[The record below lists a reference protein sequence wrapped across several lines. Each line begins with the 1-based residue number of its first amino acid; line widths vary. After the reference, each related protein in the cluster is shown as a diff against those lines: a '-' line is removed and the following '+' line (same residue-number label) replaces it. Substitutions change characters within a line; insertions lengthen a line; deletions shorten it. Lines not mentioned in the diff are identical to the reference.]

1 MATTSYSY
9 DCATTVALPVRATCS
24 VSPRPRAAA
33 WAPPPTATTPSARPS
48 TSSTAGAAHTAP
60 PTTPT
65 AGPPTSLYDAL
76 GNLARTVTNSYDPD
90 GFLTG
95 RTDTAGGTSTTTGY
109 STDAYS
115 RSTAKL
121 DPGAGPV
128 SCSDADNPADYSG
141 AQTGQQYRYDP
152 AGNLRSSCDSGGTST
167 YRYDTVNQ
175 LASYTDAL
183 PRGRSWTCPG
193 GGHESCPLAVMGS
206 PRHDVVCL
214 AACRGWGPSP
224 GALAALGRT
233 PGPRS

>member
-128 SCSDADNPADYSG
+128 SCSDADNRGLLRGPDRAAVPLRPGREPALQLRQWRDLDLPLRHG
-141 AQTGQQYRYDP
+141 QPACQLHRRPAQG
-152 AGNLRSSCDSGGTST
+152 
-167 YRYDTVNQ
+167 
-175 LASYTDAL
+175 
-183 PRGRSWTCPG
+183 
-193 GGHESCPLAVMGS
+193 AVM
-206 PRHDVVCL
+206 DVP
-214 AACRGWGPSP
+214 GW
-224 GALAALGRT
+224 
-233 PGPRS
+233 RS